1 MDTRL
6 NDITAVA
13 QRLVEL
19 CRTGQ
24 YDQAQQELYAENAIS
39 IEGDGQKP
47 DAVTR
52 GMAAIREKGKQWADN
67 LVEVHGGSVSDP
79 VIADGWFS
87 VAMGLDATYKDMGR
101 VAMKEIAVYQVRDG
115 KITHEQF
122 FYNTD
127 KT

>member
-1 MDTRL
+1 MD
-6 NDITAVA
+6 IQQVA
-13 QRLVEL
+13 HRLVEL
-19 CRTGQ
+19 CRAGQ
-24 YDQAQQELYAENAIS
+24 YDQAQEELYADAAVS
-39 IEGDGQKP
+39 IEGDGQKTES
-47 DAVTR
+47 VVR

-122 FYNTD
+122 FYNAD
-127 KT
+127 KS

>member
-1 MDTRL
+1 MLTL
-6 NDITAVA
+6 
-13 QRLVEL
+13 
-19 CRTGQ
+19 RTGSSGAGTTTVKSTF
-24 YDQAQQELYAENAIS
+24 DQIFRREGIKAVS
-39 IEGDGQKP
+39 IEGDGQK
-47 DAVTR
+47 AESIVR

-122 FYNTD
+122 FYHTD
-127 KT
+127 PS